1 VPVLTNQGPSDL
13 SSHQDLEAKKLAALA
28 DMWQTIA
35 AKESRK
41 EAHDG
46 SFVGPYQVSRRE
58 RKDDRSNEEG

>member
-1 VPVLTNQGPSDL
+1 MPVLTNQSPSDL

-46 SFVGPYQVSRRE
+46 SFVGP
-58 RKDDRSNEEG
+58 

>member
-35 AKESRK
+35 ATESRK

-46 SFVGPYQVSRRE
+46 SFVGP
-58 RKDDRSNEEG
+58 